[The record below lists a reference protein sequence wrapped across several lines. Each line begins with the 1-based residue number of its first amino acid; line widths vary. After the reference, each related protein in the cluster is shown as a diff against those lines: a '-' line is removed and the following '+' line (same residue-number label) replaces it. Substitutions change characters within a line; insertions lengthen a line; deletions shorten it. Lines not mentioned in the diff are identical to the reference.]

1 MSKVNPNKCTAE
13 ELFIAFRR
21 VLDELLHKVVKDE
34 HRKSKS
40 VMALFNLIWSYV
52 PQETDKFKIDK
63 DGYPSI
69 KKWLIEHLVHNKA
82 SWEAIGVEKGKL
94 TNTTIICPRTG
105 DEIYPPITMNGII
118 IDINSPQ
125 LIRRMQES
133 VTFPSSL
140 RHEALE
146 IISNVYNKH
155 IDDKSPGVRKNGGPY
170 ANQGLNLD

>member
-1 MSKVNPNKCTAE
+1 M
-13 ELFIAFRR
+13 
-21 VLDELLHKVVKDE
+21 
-34 HRKSKS
+34 
-40 VMALFNLIWSYV
+40 
-52 PQETDKFKIDK
+52 
-63 DGYPSI
+63 
-69 KKWLIEHLVHNKA
+69 
-82 SWEAIGVEKGKL
+82 GVEKGKL

-125 LIRRMQES
+125 FIRRMQES

-146 IISNVYNKH
+146 NISNTYNKY

-170 ANQGLNLD
+170 DTLIKVQATTIKLQNMLFVGREDQEIFRQDCHKSS